1 MKNIKIVTLTACI
14 ALMLS
19 LMFFSSCSNDDSS
32 GGSGAAL
39 VIESV
44 MRTGYDE
51 NKVIF
56 PIDPV
61 TIGIPKNYY
70 IIHGKGLLSTQK
82 VYFND
87 YDTYFRPT
95 YVTDTDI
102 VIMIDGNTP
111 YADSSNKIKLV
122 TKKGTVLYDFI
133 IAPPLPIIDWFNAM
147 NGAEGDQIT
156 IMGNYFI
163 APIVTLAKTETLP
176 EVPVTIVS
184 STMNEIVIKIPENAN
199 YRSISVTNASGTATS
214 ASAIGSSIYDDKFY
228 AAYSQ
233 GGWGI
238 DNVNLVNTTASE
250 VAQGAKAIKYDIS
263 AWSGLQL
270 DFSDGIPVPAGAVGL
285 RFQMKASTPGAIGMI
300 INQGNWGSPVP
311 FSLNGKYA
319 EYVIKWADLG
329 LAAAPASITSIVFF
343 NNATASTQYVDDI
356 GFKF

>member
-1 MKNIKIVTLTACI
+1 
-14 ALMLS
+14 
-19 LMFFSSCSNDDSS
+19 
-32 GGSGAAL
+32 
-39 VIESV
+39 
-44 MRTGYDE
+44 
-51 NKVIF
+51 
-56 PIDPV
+56 
-61 TIGIPKNYY
+61 
-70 IIHGKGLLSTQK
+70 
-82 VYFND
+82 
-87 YDTYFRPT
+87 
-95 YVTDTDI
+95 
-102 VIMIDGNTP
+102 
-111 YADSSNKIKLV
+111 
-122 TKKGTVLYDFI
+122 
-133 IAPPLPIIDWFNAM
+133 
-147 NGAEGDQIT
+147 
-156 IMGNYFI
+156 
-163 APIVTLAKTETLP
+163 TETLP

-184 STMNEIVIKIPENAN
+184 STMNEIVIKIPANAN
-199 YRSISVTNASGTATS
+199 SRSISVTNASGTATS

-238 DNVNLVNTTASE
+238 DNVNLANTTASE

-285 RFQMKASTPGAIGMI
+285 RFQIKASTPCAIGMI